1 VLSTS
6 RSNPEGKCIRSDVPP
21 RQGDAVFLDEV
32 VPGASGR
39 PHGITLVTRAGLPA
53 SVIER
58 AKLAL
63 AQLEAGSYLHGA
75 PHH

>member
-1 VLSTS
+1 
-6 RSNPEGKCIRSDVPP
+6 
-21 RQGDAVFLDEV
+21 VFLHEV

-39 PHGITLVTRAGLPA
+39 SCGITLATRAGLPA

-75 PHH
+75 PPH